1 MPEALGLGLELD
13 VDFRYCLYD
22 VSRLSCSLLFVF
34 NQGWALDLFR
44 WLAALLPVGE
54 VVYFQVLIIN
64 MCWLQALSLI
74 LWMELM
80 LSPWLER

>member
-1 MPEALGLGLELD
+1 M
-13 VDFRYCLYD
+13 DFRYYLYD
-22 VSRLSCSLLFVF
+22 VSQLSCLLLFVF

-44 WLAALLPVGE
+44 RLAALLPVGE

-64 MCWLQALSLI
+64 VCWLQALSLI

-80 LSPWLER
+80 LSPWSEI

>member
-22 VSRLSCSLLFVF
+22 VSRLSCLLLFVF